1 MAVKKAVFFTIDS
14 LLASGIVIIA
24 ILLVSNFYF
33 AEHQRVNVN
42 YASQDLVRVFST
54 MTVGEVNND
63 YVESLIVSGSIINID
78 NTILEQIGQFWADSN
93 IELAKNF
100 SKNITEEIIPPQ
112 YGFSI
117 LVDGEEIYSR
127 NLPIKKSL
135 VSSRKL
141 ISGIAKA
148 KPVDGFTARVLL
160 SGIKS
165 KKTSSYVFFGGYEG
179 DGNLT
184 KTLILPKD
192 IISFDE
198 AYLEVDTGG
207 NFTLIINND
216 PTPPSFIK
224 GSAGGS
230 NTTDVV
236 LADKWNISTH
246 KDKFKSGEN
255 NISIN
260 FTSVDRSIAGGFL
273 KVAYTTES
281 FNGTEIAGYKKEFFP
296 GIDGVINLY
305 SGAYFPVGLDNVSIF
320 LRFLSKYPVY
330 LTIGNS
336 TVFESIGSSNEQTI
350 SLNSSNISGSLKDST
365 LSYSFLSG
373 KTVPIRLG
381 LKPITVERGAD
392 SVLITDR
399 TSGMSKCDVL
409 ADCSETGLCDT
420 SSPCHRRRIDAAALS
435 DKQFIQIVVNQTNKN
450 NRVGMVGFG
459 QDSNPVCDTHE
470 FSNDN
475 SSLINRTGY
484 YKKSAYCGDTCV
496 SCAVYSATQLLNE
509 KEIMHGLKEIYI
521 NDSIYTN
528 YSTEYK
534 LGVGGF
540 NSITFYFNKTIDQ
553 SKLVKARLSIFGN
566 KVETDKGYQDC
577 VYFNGRYLGRMC
589 EQNGFKLDYH
599 TCYFPLKP
607 EWFNAVDTGKNNITV
622 TAGTKTSCFGGTGA
636 EDIWF
641 VAKVDLIAWEYSGIP
656 NSIYNATN
664 NSNEFYDGVGL
675 DGIQLNASA
684 ITYSVPFNINNTLYP
699 LYLSENKTKIRASFL
714 EFDAIHANPRKYNC
728 VYVNGNYIGRVDWQ
742 RLNIS
747 DADDPQRN
755 RTRVIFDVPAYLLTN
770 GTNQINLTAGTSQ
783 DCKGPPNAEHA
794 PWEFRNISLTVFW
807 VNEPITYN
815 RNKSML
821 VMSSGKAKETI
832 GRKNAAASEARDEAV
847 EKACEARKKYGI
859 SIFAVAMGD
868 AGDAPTEMMQDI
880 ACCDDCS
887 HYYRAESQTELLDI
901 YKEIAETIASTVTF
915 GQGQTAITGGGFER
929 TILFPDSYIDF
940 NYSLAEEFYLNKV
953 PISFETERFGN
964 NISVGNLTIYPNT
977 TFSEGK
983 VTSYSGTK
991 WTDKALI
998 NDTIAKTTFFNL
1010 SIYGNYST
1018 LGDPFTVNIPP
1029 SIILQGVY
1037 NVTISTGINS
1047 THPTNGSP
1055 DNRVIYTLLLKGA
1068 SDYSPVVAKSDGC
1081 SWDVEFEDGTTAT
1094 IKVPPSYSG
1103 PDECNFAAKDF
1114 NADDA
1119 LEIAVYEL
1127 LNNLDLDK
1135 DGKLDVNI
1143 DANNL
1148 NIDSLTLS
1156 KVPSLWGPAI
1166 IEVRVWE

>member
-1 MAVKKAVFFTIDS
+1 MAVKKGIFFTIDS
-14 LLASGIVIIA
+14 LLASGIIIVA

-33 AEHQRVNVN
+33 SEHQKVNVN
-42 YASQDLVRVFST
+42 YASQDLVRVFSI
-54 MTVGEVNND
+54 MKVKEVDND
-63 YVESLIVSGSIINID
+63 YVKSLIASGKITNID

-141 ISGIAKA
+141 ISGIAKGE
-148 KPVDGFTARVLL
+148 PVDGFTARVLL

-230 NTTDVV
+230 NTTDVA
-236 LADKWNISTH
+236 LADKWNISAH
-246 KDKFKSGEN
+246 KDNFKSGEN
-255 NISIN
+255 NILIN
-260 FTSVDRSIAGGFL
+260 FTSVDRNIAGGFL
-273 KVAYTTES
+273 KVAYTTKS

-305 SGAYFPVGLDNVSIF
+305 SGTYFPVGLDNVSIF

-336 TVFESIGSSNEQTI
+336 TVYESGGSSNEQTI

-373 KTVPIRLG
+373 KTVPLRLG
-381 LKPITVERGAD
+381 LRSSIVQGGAD
-392 SVLITDR
+392 TVLITDR
-399 TSGMSKCDVL
+399 TSSMSKCDVL
-409 ADCSETGLCDT
+409 ANCSLQGLCDAN
-420 SSPCHRRRIDAAALS
+420 SNGGCHMRRIDAAADS
-435 DKQFIQIVVNQTNKN
+435 DRKFINIVLNETNRN
-450 NRVGMVGFG
+450 NRVALVGFG
-459 QDSNPVCDTHE
+459 YDTNPVCDTHD
-470 FSNDN
+470 FRANND
-475 SSLINRTGY
+475 SLNNRVGY
-484 YKKSAYCGDTCV
+484 YKRNAWCGDTCA
-496 SCAVYSATQLLNE
+496 SCAIYSATQLLNE
-509 KEIMHGLKEIYI
+509 KEALHELKHIHV
-521 NDSIYTN
+521 NDT
-528 YSTEYK
+528 TEYK
-534 LGVGGF
+534 IGVG
-540 NSITFYFNKTIDQ
+540 TFDWVTLYFNATINP
-553 SKLVKARLSIFGN
+553 SKIVRARLSIFGGR
-566 KVETDKGYQDC
+566 VDTDADYQQC
-577 VYFNGRYLGRMC
+577 IYFNNRYLGRMC
-589 EQNGFKLDYH
+589 ESKGVKLDYH
-599 TCYFPLKP
+599 TCQFPLKP
-607 EWFNAVDTGKNNITV
+607 DWFNINDLSKNNITL
-622 TAGTKTSCFGGTGA
+622 TAGTKTNCFGTSGNANWNFTS
-636 EDIWF
+636 
-641 VAKVDLIAWEYSGIP
+641 VDLDAWEYGGLINTFFNAS
-656 NSIYNATN
+656 NDSIELYLT
-664 NSNEFYDGVGL
+664 
-675 DGIQLNASA
+675 DGIKLNKGN
-684 ITYSVPFNINNTLYP
+684 ITYTIPVNITNAV
-699 LYLSENKTKIRASFL
+699 YLSENKTKIRSAYL
-714 EFDAIHANPRKYNC
+714 EVEAGHGTPSKYYC
-728 VYVNGNYIGRVDWQ
+728 MFVNGNYVGRLDWQ
-742 RLNIS
+742 RWNKS
-747 DADDPQRN
+747 SN
-755 RTRVIFDVPAYLLTN
+755 NNWTKVMYDVPAYFLTN
-770 GTNQINLTAGTSQ
+770 GTNEINLTAGTSQ
-783 DCKGPPNAEHA
+783 DCKGPPTADHGE
-794 PWEFRNISLTVFW
+794 WSFRNLSLTVIW
-807 VNEPITYN
+807 LDAPYSYN

-821 VMSSGKAKETI
+821 VMSDGTATETI
-832 GRKNAAASEARDEAV
+832 GRKNAPASEARAEAV

-859 SIFAVAMGD
+859 SIFAVAMGNV
-868 AGDAPTEMMQDI
+868 ADAPTEMLQDI
-880 ACCDDCS
+880 ANCDDPS
-887 HYYRAESQTELLDI
+887 HYYRAESQQELLNV
-901 YKEIAETIASTVTF
+901 YKTIAETIASTVTF
-915 GQGQTAITGGGFER
+915 GQGQTAITGGAFER

-940 NYSLAEEFYLNKV
+940 NYSLAEEFYTNKV

-1010 SIYGNYST
+1010 SIYGNYSN
-1018 LGDPFTVNIPP
+1018 LGDPFTVDIPP
-1029 SIILQGVY
+1029 SIISQGVY

-1055 DNRVIYTLLLKGA
+1055 DNRVIYTLLLKGV

-1127 LNNLDLDK
+1127 LSNLDLDK